1 MIDKTKKYH
10 VGEKE
15 KKKIIQ
21 VLSVF
26 ESWVKKKNF
35 FFHRRTGEG
44 GEGGG
49 KNKYTIL
56 KDDS

>member
-15 KKKIIQ
+15 KKKNYPGIIGIWE
-21 VLSVF
+21 LS
-26 ESWVKKKNF
+26 KKKNF
-35 FFHRRTGEG
+35 FFHPISWKEG
-44 GEGGG
+44 GGGG